1 MPVPKAKAAGLRLD
15 EEWRTT
21 GPRAA
26 PASFNEVVGT
36 TADDLIVL
44 RKVSAGVSGAV
55 TWSADKI
62 TARTGADRIDASRGD
77 DLVFGEVESG
87 ASALSAGDD
96 RIKGGPG
103 NDRLYGEGVSGAGYT
118 RFGADRID
126 GGVGTD
132 EIVGDAEDLT
142 TGVLPGADRLYGN
155 AGNDVLRGDGK
166 LLANIGSS
174 GQDRLYGGPGD
185 DLMVGDADRLR
196 SGAQGANDLLD
207 GGPGDDVLVGDGL
220 LERGADGL
228 WDTLSGGPGD
238 DRLYGDAPI
247 GADAVTLGAPADSY
261 PWAFGQDGGKDT
273 LDGGAGDDLLVGG
286 TGPDDLIGGEG
297 ADTFLFFPT
306 DEDFRDGTEDR
317 ILDFE
322 SGEDKVDLTWWDLD
336 GEALDDNA
344 DGILDAEDE
353 LFSQDGDDLVLDLGA
368 STVETVARFG
378 IFVRFVGVSELS
390 VDDLVPVPPSSA

>member
-1 MPVPKAKAAGLRLD
+1 MPVPKAKAAGLWLD
-15 EEWRTT
+15 EEWRAT

-36 TADDLIVL
+36 TGDDLVVL

-55 TWSADKI
+55 TWNADKI
-62 TARTGADRIDASRGD
+62 TAGGGADRVDASRGD

-87 ASALSAGDD
+87 ATGLGAGDD

-126 GGVGTD
+126 GGVGAD

-142 TGVLPGADRLYGN
+142 SGVRPGADRLYGN

-166 LLANIGSS
+166 LLANIGAS
-174 GQDRLYGGPGD
+174 GEDRLYGGPGD
-185 DLMVGDADRLR
+185 DL
-196 SGAQGANDLLD
+196 
-207 GGPGDDVLVGDGL
+207 LVGDGL
-220 LERGADGL
+220 LEPGADGL
-228 WDTLSGGPGD
+228 WDTLVGGPGD

-322 SGEDKVDLTWWDLD
+322 SGEDKIDLTWWDLD

-378 IFVRFVGVSELS
+378 IFLRFVGVSELS